1 MKFVTDEEDGK
12 RRMSPPMWGCGLKSS
27 VQMPLALPLCVTP
40 YVGVWIEIPAMNVSG
55 VFLDVTPYVGVW
67 IEIE

>member
-1 MKFVTDEEDGK
+1 
-12 RRMSPPMWGCGLKSS
+12 MWGCGLKSS